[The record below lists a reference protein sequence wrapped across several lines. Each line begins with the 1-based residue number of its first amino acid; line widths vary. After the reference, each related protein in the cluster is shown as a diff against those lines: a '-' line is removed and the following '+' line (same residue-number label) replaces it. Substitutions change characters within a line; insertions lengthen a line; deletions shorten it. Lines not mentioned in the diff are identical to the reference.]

1 MRLSSPHRRDIRKVH
16 GRVGCQMGSAEFN
29 RGSYGRYEH
38 GQRRQRNEKRDLY
51 LFGRRTQYVVYTE
64 GNEVPV
70 RVPVHW

>member
-1 MRLSSPHRRDIRKVH
+1 
-16 GRVGCQMGSAEFN
+16 MGSAEFN